1 MVDAVECAFVWQRG
15 MGERKS
21 FSPLAS
27 LMARYAG
34 SSFAIFGSM
43 IAYDLDVTQPR
54 TRCEAS

>member
-1 MVDAVECAFVWQRG
+1 

-27 LMARYAG
+27 LMTRCAC